1 MKKDS
6 VALHNAREVYME
18 ERKELKNKMEQFLN
32 NVEQMR
38 DSIGGKN
45 AEIEMFENE
54 LGKLESEKKTL
65 EVYSYNQPELAEEKQ
80 EEIEKTEKELENL
93 KKEKEKEDEKTKA
106 ELEKV
111 EGPAA
116 EITEILA
123 EIEMF
128 EDEIANLKQ
137 EKLQLETYN
146 HDWPELAEEK
156 QEEIEKTEKQID
168 ELYEQLGKYKD
179 VKINVK
185 NAQIKKEE
193 KTEETKSE
201 VEQKEPE
208 KEEKP
213 EVESKAINEDKKL
226 EENIGK
232 AGTIN
237 PNKMAELNNKEEMP
251 ESNDKALKKVSRWD
265 KFRESCKN
273 VWNKVKKNFTKV
285 ALALGVATSAVGP
298 AVIENKTEADKTEEK
313 AVTHKETRTVPVNVE
328 ELQVGDAITV
338 DGDLTYYHTS
348 DMVQPVGVTG
358 NRTENG
364 DNLDVIITYTMPGN
378 AAPIHI
384 SLNPNGNENLDLDVD
399 QNSDLGWVMSNE
411 LQDHVLD
418 KVEEYEVTETVENK
432 TTKTENTFNPVVRE
446 DAKAVGETA
455 DKKATKDAESIARS
469 NINKSTE
476 PKDKPNSKVA
486 SARDKFKESL
496 RVDNSEGIDKLLEQ
510 FDTKAL
516 EEKMEKFKMN
526 KANKTNNDKEKD
538 SEEER

>member
-1 MKKDS
+1 
-6 VALHNAREVYME
+6 ME

-137 EKLQLETYN
+137 EKLQLETYS

-185 NAQIKKEE
+185 SAQIKKEE
-193 KTEETKSE
+193 KTEQTKSE

-208 KEEKP
+208 KEKKA
-213 EVESKAINEDKKL
+213 EVEQKATDEDKKL
-226 EENIGK
+226 EEDIDK
-232 AGTIN
+232 SGTIN
-237 PNKMAELNNKEEMP
+237 LNKMAGFNNKEEMP

-298 AVIENKTEADKTEEK
+298 AVIENKTEVDKTEEK
-313 AVTHKETRTVPVNVE
+313 TVTHKETKTVPIDVK

-338 DGDLTYYHTS
+338 DGDLTYYYTS

-399 QNSDLGWVMSNE
+399 KNSDLGWVMSNE

-496 RVDNSEGIDKLLEQ
+496 SVDNSESIDKLLEQ